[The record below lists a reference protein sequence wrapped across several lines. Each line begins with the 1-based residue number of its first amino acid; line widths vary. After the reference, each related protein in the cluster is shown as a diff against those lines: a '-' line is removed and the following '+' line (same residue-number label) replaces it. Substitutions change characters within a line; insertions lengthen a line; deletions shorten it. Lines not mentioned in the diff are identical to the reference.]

1 MGGCKYS
8 PGSMSE
14 TCKCFP
20 GYMFETCAHGYCF
33 DDMYFSIQCF
43 DHILTLLAKLKLTAM
58 FYVAAGL

>member
-43 DHILTLLAKLKLTAM
+43 DQILTLLAKLKLTAM